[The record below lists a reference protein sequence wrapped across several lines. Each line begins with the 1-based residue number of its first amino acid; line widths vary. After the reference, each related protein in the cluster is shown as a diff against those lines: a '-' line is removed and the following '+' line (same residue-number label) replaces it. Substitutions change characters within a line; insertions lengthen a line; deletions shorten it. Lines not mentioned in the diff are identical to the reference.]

1 MEGHVTYSDM
11 PIPNARKLGCIEA
24 PPPVKGAA
32 PTEQPKPSQVT
43 PQAGSKLPDGSQP
56 KTSDDRRKAL
66 VEELAREQDA
76 LAKARE
82 ALAQQEAIRLGEE
95 RNYVRVLERLKP
107 YQDEVATHEKKI
119 TELRQEL
126 TNLR

>member
-1 MEGHVTYSDM
+1 
-11 PIPNARKLGCIEA
+11 
-24 PPPVKGAA
+24 
-32 PTEQPKPSQVT
+32 
-43 PQAGSKLPDGSQP
+43 
-56 KTSDDRRKAL
+56 

-82 ALAQQEAIRLGEE
+82 ALAQQESIRLGDE

-107 YQDEVATHEKKI
+107 YQDEVATHEKTI